1 MRLYRYVVSSFYAN
15 PDWAHVFALT
25 FFASCEDTI
34 ASSFLSTGIYVCKRS
49 AVLQAKRILVF
60 DKKKHEILA
69 TIL

>member
-34 ASSFLSTGIYVCKRS
+34 AIQLNFYRNLCLQKVCRFTSKTYFGIR
-49 AVLQAKRILVF
+49 
-60 DKKKHEILA
+60 
-69 TIL
+69 